1 MHIKFLAR
9 GTGSAAAAATYLL
22 AKRDAAGRKRAAV
35 EVLRGDPREVAAIAD
50 ALPFKHRYTSGVVA
64 WAREDAPAPA
74 DVERFVDAFEALAW
88 AGLDRDRYAW
98 SAVVHRDR
106 EGGVHAHILAARCDL
121 ASGRSLNIAPPGWQ
135 RTFDPLRDAF
145 NYEHGWSR
153 PDDPAR
159 ARAYRPEPS
168 RASRD
173 ATALRAE
180 LAVEP
185 DPRQWIGEYLLER
198 VTAGT
203 VRDRAGVVAALG
215 DLGLEVTRQG
225 RHYVTARHPD
235 TGDRWRLK
243 GALYEHDLDGERFVQ
258 QQKAEPSGGR
268 EAADGGDNASRAAE
282 AWRAAKCAL
291 PWSTA
296 SAHRN
301 RR

>member
-9 GTGSAAAAATYLL
+9 GTGSAAAAAAYLL
-22 AKRDAAGRKRAAV
+22 AKRDAAGKERAAV

-64 WAREDAPAPA
+64 WSRADAPAPA
-74 DVERFVDAFEALAW
+74 EVERFVDAFEALAW

-98 SAVVHRDR
+98 SAVVHRDH

-159 ARAYRPEPS
+159 ARAYRPEPT
-168 RASRD
+168 RAYRD

-185 DPRQWIGEYLLER
+185 DPG
-198 VTAGT
+198 
-203 VRDRAGVVAALG
+203 
-215 DLGLEVTRQG
+215 
-225 RHYVTARHPD
+225 
-235 TGDRWRLK
+235 
-243 GALYEHDLDGERFVQ
+243 
-258 QQKAEPSGGR
+258 SGSG
-268 EAADGGDNASRAAE
+268 ST
-282 AWRAAKCAL
+282 C
-291 PWSTA
+291 WSA
-296 SAHRN
+296 
-301 RR
+301 